1 MDNAAMGE
9 LLTDDEING
18 RLGRDWVPSMRV
30 NGSGS
35 NETTKLKF
43 SVRA

>member
-18 RLGRDWVPSMRV
+18 RLRRRLGPSMRA

-35 NETTKLKF
+35 NKTTKFKF